1 MLRQIARDLV
11 HTGFADKCE
20 IQIAYAIGV
29 PEPVSINIDCFG
41 TSHQSFELIER
52 SIRKGYDLTP
62 HGINKFLKLTSVD
75 YNRVSSY
82 GHFGKTGLP
91 WEM

>member
-1 MLRQIARDLV
+1 M
-11 HTGFADKCE
+11 
-20 IQIAYAIGV
+20 
-29 PEPVSINIDCFG
+29 SINIDCFG
-41 TSHQSFELIER
+41 TGHQSFELIER

-62 HGINKFLKLTSVD
+62 YGINKFLKLTSVD

-82 GHFGKTGLP
+82 GHFGKVGLP